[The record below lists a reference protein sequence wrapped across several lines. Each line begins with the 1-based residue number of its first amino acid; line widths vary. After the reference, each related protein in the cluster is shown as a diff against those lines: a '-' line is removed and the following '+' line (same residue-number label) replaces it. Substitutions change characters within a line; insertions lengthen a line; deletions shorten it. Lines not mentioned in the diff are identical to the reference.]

1 MTKQYTT
8 ELIAI
13 ENGHL
18 NYNTHIHHIIP
29 KHQGGTD
36 DLSNLIELTI
46 EDHAIVHRHLWKM
59 YGRWEDKVAWLG
71 LSKQCDKQSLIK
83 MAQSNARKG
92 ITLSD
97 ETKNKMSKS
106 AAKRKKDPEEFKK
119 GWATRKTNGWKP
131 SEETKKKQSEKL
143 LGKAKP
149 PRSDT
154 HKTNLGNSIKKL
166 YEEGKLTT
174 IPPNHSGTKWWNNGK
189 QNKRSKD
196 CPGEEWI
203 LGKLK

>member
-1 MTKQYTT
+1 MNSKKDEIVLKLKKDEAYINTKSSSRIQYL
-8 ELIAI
+8 EEFYMNRDLIDVCSTKPSKKYSSEVILLTAEDLLNNGANPNYKDEDGNSPIILAI
-13 ENGHL
+13 
-18 NYNTHIHHIIP
+18 
-29 KHQGGTD
+29 
-36 DLSNLIELTI
+36 
-46 EDHAIVHRHLWKM
+46 
-59 YGRWEDKVAWLG
+59 
-71 LSKQCDKQSLIK
+71 
-83 MAQSNARKG
+83 
-92 ITLSD
+92 
-97 ETKNKMSKS
+97 KNKNSKS
-106 AAKRKKDPEEFKK
+106 ATKRKKDPEEFKK
-119 GWATRKTNGWKP
+119 GWVTRKANGWKP

-154 HKTNLGNSIKKL
+154 HKINLGNSIKKL

-196 CPGEEWI
+196 CPGEKWT